1 MKPKT
6 MQIINGI
13 FWSLVTLGLD
23 AGVIYEWTNNAVPVK
38 SLILGLAFFTAMPIA
53 VGLILHLQ
61 IKEANQ

>member
-38 SLILGLAFFTAMPIA
+38 SLILGCALFTAMPVA
-53 VGLILHLQ
+53 VGLIVHLQ
-61 IKEANQ
+61 IKEANE

>member
-1 MKPKT
+1 

-23 AGVIYEWTNNAVPVK
+23 AGVIYQWTNSAVPVK
-38 SLILGLAFFTAMPIA
+38 SLILGLAFFTAMPI
-53 VGLILHLQ
+53 GIGILLHLQ

>member
-13 FWSLVTLGLD
+13 FWSLVTIGLN
-23 AGVIYEWTNNAVPVK
+23 AGVIYQWTNNAVPVK
-38 SLILGLAFFTAMPIA
+38 SLILGCALFTVMPVA

-61 IKEANQ
+61 IKEANE

>member
-23 AGVIYEWTNNAVPVK
+23 AGVIYQWTNSAVPVK
-38 SLILGLAFFTAMPIA
+38 SLILGRAFFTAMPIGI
-53 VGLILHLQ
+53 GLLLHLQ